1 MMNVKIL
8 LRQYWSW
15 MMIFSMT
22 VLFLPSHSLANPEMG
37 DQDKIKLDEAF
48 HRIGEQFDVFFNYDQ
63 SLTSNIMVEYK
74 ETKNKSLNVVLS
86 DLLKNTHLEYQ
97 IFGDQFVVIF
107 QNSKAGIEN
116 LKNMITHV
124 QGFVDEHEER
134 SRNHRPVSI
143 LEPVAIQ
150 KLEEKRSCSI
160 SAEQLQMKKDIH

>member
-116 LKNMITHV
+116 LKNMIDRKSTRLNSSHV
-124 QGFVDEHEER
+124 
-134 SRNHRPVSI
+134 
-143 LEPVAIQ
+143 A
-150 KLEEKRSCSI
+150 
-160 SAEQLQMKKDIH
+160 